1 MKTDDIFEALT
12 DIDDKLIEKAYPLMD
27 DPQAPVYVLP
37 AERTKPR
44 RKTIAAVAAC
54 AAGAVCVA
62 ALGTIGVNYL
72 REKGIIT
79 SSPAASG
86 AERYYPENAKYTV
99 SEKITNDTAN
109 LSWAYTT
116 NGAHFER
123 WDDESTYAAN
133 YDELAAKSDLIVA
146 GQFVDL
152 PHQTQDPDKTHVS
165 SHAHVMIGEN
175 WEVTDYTEEG
185 SYDNDAFMMNYFQ
198 VERVFKSFV
207 NTEDV
212 PLWTNTLK
220 GTVEE
225 GDEIPICQE
234 TSINLGGSGTHI
246 VFAYDRLTPMLKGDE
261 WIYFLKKI
269 DDGYYVPVNGA
280 QGRYPMPNNKNVDLT
295 AGGVDGIDEF
305 GTYKNA
311 APAREEIYDRLKK
324 LLSGAD
330 QNIQSISLPE
340 DGSETEFLMTEFPEY
355 SFKATSSNVAVNFVP
370 DPEYAEISSTGFS
383 AIGAWNIENL
393 YLADLNSDGKRE
405 ICATIRVG
413 NTGVT
418 AIRVCDL
425 ANGVEYFLKHNN
437 ADEVYT
443 LAEEGGRLMA
453 VTREYLPLYYSRNP
467 EERSREPLTLEM
479 MSAVKP
485 DTEEINLSGV
495 TDDKT
500 LSFLVPEFQY
510 DWFTVSKT
518 SINIRTKFG
527 STQEEPA
534 TPISADEIQKLFL
547 CDINGDGLREICAQ
561 VDVGGK
567 IGVRVLDIAENAS
580 YSLFDDEV
588 DCYGLSVWSDGSLLI
603 NTCRKDVSTG
613 ELQISGGYQLAPYH
627 LVKDSDRPRVYN
639 IGEIPR
645 GALIPLEEYPE
656 FALRP
661 NSYTVYLL
669 DKDTER
675 LRQVIIGDS
684 KLSNYIYNLY
694 LADLNGDGS
703 PEVCAVLE
711 NYTGGLNKKIEIF
724 DIAHNERYI
733 SYTPDHSEGDMKFE
747 VKDDVLY
754 AVITNAG
761 QELYREPLSL
771 ELDIIKPL
779 SDFIEDH

>member
-1 MKTDDIFEALT
+1 MKTDDIFEAIT
-12 DIDDKLIEKAYPLMD
+12 DIDDKFIEKAYPVMD
-27 DPQAPVYVLP
+27 DPEAPISVFP

-44 RKTIAAVAAC
+44 RRTIAAAAAC
-54 AAGAVCVA
+54 AAFATALGAV
-62 ALGTIGVNYL
+62 GINYL
-72 REKGIIT
+72 HGSGILT
-79 SSPAASG
+79 SLPAAEST
-86 AERYYPENAKYTV
+86 ANDRYYPENAKYTV

-123 WDDESTYAAN
+123 WDDESSYAAN
-133 YDELAAKSDLIVA
+133 YDELAAKSDIIVA

-165 SHAHVMIGEN
+165 SHAHVMITENGEKI
-175 WEVTDYTEEG
+175 DHTEEG
-185 SYDNDAFMMNYFQ
+185 SYDDDAFMMNYLQ
-198 VERVFKSFV
+198 VERVIKGSADYVPFGQ
-207 NTEDV
+207 DV
-212 PLWTNTLK
+212 IEASVK
-220 GTVEE
+220 A
-225 GDEIPICQE
+225 GDEIPIHQE
-234 TSINLGGSGTHI
+234 TSINLGGRGHI

-261 WIYFLKKI
+261 WIYFLKKT

-305 GTYKNA
+305 GTYDNA
-311 APAREEIYDRLKK
+311 APARQEIYDRLKN

-370 DPEYAEISSTGFS
+370 DTEHTEISTTGFS
-383 AIGAWNIENL
+383 AVGAWSIEEL
-393 YLADLNSDGKRE
+393 YLADLNADGKRE

-413 NTGVT
+413 NTGMT

-425 ANGVEYFLKHNN
+425 ANGVEYLLKHNN

-443 LAEEGGRLMA
+443 LAEENGRLMA

-479 MSAVKP
+479 MRAVKP
-485 DTEEINLSGV
+485 ELEEISLGSV

-518 SINIRTKFG
+518 SINIHTKFG
-527 STQEEPA
+527 STQEEPT
-534 TPISADEIQKLFL
+534 TPINADEIQKLFL
-547 CDINGDGLREICAQ
+547 YDMNGDGLREICAQ

-567 IGVRVLDIAENAS
+567 IGIRVFDIAENAS

-588 DCYGLSVWSDGSLLI
+588 DGYGLSVWYDGSLLI
-603 NTCRKDVSTG
+603 NTFRKNVSTG
-613 ELQISGGYQLAPYH
+613 ELQISGGYQLALCH

-656 FALRP
+656 YALRQ
-661 NSYTVYLL
+661 NAYTVYLL

-684 KLSNYIYNLY
+684 NQYNFIYSLF
-694 LADLNGDGS
+694 LTDLNGDGS

-711 NYTGGLNKKIEIF
+711 DHTGGLNKKIEIF
-724 DIAHNERYI
+724 DIAHNKRYI

-754 AVITNAG
+754 VVITNAN

-779 SDFIEDH
+779 GDLIGEH